1 MSIGSDIPQETP
13 ESEEII
19 HSVLI
24 CPACES
30 AHMFM
35 AGRYDEYR
43 KIPSATRHD
52 EYEMEWV
59 MVEEWQCSG
68 CGFTEC
74 IDL

>member
-1 MSIGSDIPQETP
+1 
-13 ESEEII
+13 
-19 HSVLI
+19 
-24 CPACES
+24 
-30 AHMFM
+30 MFM